1 MNLAQYSIQHKVV
14 SWMFALILL
23 IGGIVSYDGLGRL
36 EDPSFTLKTAMIIT
50 NYPGASPEQVEEEV
64 SYPIENALQQLPYVD
79 YVTSISS
86 AGLSQVTV
94 EMKNHYRQK
103 DLKQIWDELRSKISD
118 LSPRLPPGV
127 QPSQIMDDFGD
138 VFGILLAV
146 TGEGY
151 SYEELKDY
159 VDFLRRELVLVP
171 GVGKVSIA
179 GEQQEQVVVEIS
191 RNKLSALG
199 ISADRIYQLLQTQNQ
214 VSNSGSIKIG
224 SEYIRLHPSGEFKDV
239 SELQNL
245 IISNPGSS
253 NLIYLGDVAKVRRDY
268 ADVPQNITHYNQRQT
283 LLIGVSFSSGVNVVE
298 VGAQLDHRMQAL
310 EYVRPIGMEVNHVY
324 NQPNEVDQS
333 MSDFMLSLAEAVA
346 IVILVLLVFMGLR
359 SGLLIG
365 LILLL
370 TVLGTFIFMKL
381 SGIDLQRI
389 SLGALIIALGMLV
402 DNAIV
407 VTEGILIGLK
417 QGKTKLQAAI
427 EIVKQ
432 TQLPLLGATVIAIA
446 AFAPI
451 GLSSH
456 ATGEFAGSMFWVL
469 LISLL
474 LSWLTAITLTPFFAD
489 LMFKENPQSQNTKD
503 PNNLG
508 NPDTNAESELYQ
520 GALFNAYGALLNL
533 AMTHRMKTMLL
544 MVILLVLALFGMGMV
559 KQSFFPA
566 SNTPMFYLD
575 YWRVQGS
582 DIRETQKDIE
592 SIQKYLAGKE
602 RVKQVTSTTGR
613 GAPRFMLTYTPEK
626 SYAAYGQLVIRVEN
640 RQAINP
646 VIKDLRGYMQGNY
659 PQAEFKIKRM
669 EIGPSTDAK
678 IEARFSGPD
687 PDVLR
692 YLASEAQTILQQ
704 DTGAHNVRHDWRQRT
719 KVIRPQFNEAMGRR
733 VGISKQDLDQL
744 LLSSF
749 SGKQVGLYRD
759 GTQLLPI
766 VARPPENERL
776 NVDSLPDLQIYSQV
790 TKNYV
795 PMAQVVSGFDTD
807 WEDSLIMRRDRKRT
821 ITVKADH
828 DVLGDETPASVF
840 NRVRPAIEA
849 IPLPAGYTMEWGG
862 EFETSSDAQAALFG
876 GLPMGYLAMFAIT
889 ILLFNSLKTPLVIW
903 ATVPLAVIGVAFG
916 LLVMQAPFSFM
927 ALLGMLSLTGMLIK
941 NGIVLADQISLELEN
956 GKEPYWA
963 VFDSALSRMRPVA
976 MAAITTI
983 LGMIPLLFDA
993 FFISMAVTIMF
1004 GLAFATVLTLIVV
1017 PVLYAMVYKISQRV
1031 T

>member
-1 MNLAQYSIQHKVV
+1 MNLAQYSIQHRVV

-23 IGGIVSYDGLGRL
+23 IGGIVSYNGLGRL

-50 NYPGASPEQVEEEV
+50 AYPGASPEQVEEEL

-86 AGLSQVTV
+86 AGLSQISV
-94 EMKNHYRQK
+94 EMKNHYRKK
-103 DLKQIWDELRSKISD
+103 DLKQIWNELRSKMDD
-118 LSPRLPPGV
+118 LAPTLPPGV

-138 VFGILLAV
+138 VYGILLAV
-146 TGEGY
+146 TGDGY

-159 VDFLRRELVLVP
+159 VDFLRRELVLVN

-179 GEQQEQVVVEIS
+179 GEQQEQVVVEVS

-199 ISADRIYQLLQTQNQ
+199 ISPERIYQLLQTQNQ
-214 VSNSGSIKIG
+214 VSNSGSVKIG
-224 SEYIRLHPSGEFKDV
+224 SEYIRLHPSGEFQDV
-239 SELQNL
+239 SELKDL
-245 IISNPGSS
+245 IISNPGTSK
-253 NLIYLGDVAKVRRDY
+253 LIYLGDVASIRRDY
-268 ADVPQNITHYNQRQT
+268 ADVPKNITNYNQQQA
-283 LLIGVSFSSGVNVVE
+283 LLIGVSFSTGVNVVKI
-298 VGAQLDHRMQAL
+298 GAALDKRMQEL
-310 EYVRPIGMEVNHVY
+310 EYVRPIGMEVDSVY
-324 NQPNEVDQS
+324 NQPKEVDKS
-333 MSDFMLSLAEAVA
+333 MSDFMLSLAEAVT

-381 SGIDLQRI
+381 YGIDLQRI

-417 QGKTKLQAAI
+417 QGKTKLQASV

-474 LSWLTAITLTPFFAD
+474 LSWVTAITLTPFFAD
-489 LMFKENPQSQNTKD
+489 LMFKEAEPKPANSQN
-503 PNNLG
+503 
-508 NPDTNAESELYQ
+508 EELYE
-520 GALFNAYGALLNL
+520 GALFNAYKSLLNWCL
-533 AMTHRMKTMLL
+533 GHRAMTMLL
-544 MVILLVLALFGMGMV
+544 MLVLLVMAIFGMNMV

-582 DIRETQKDIE
+582 DIRETQADIE
-592 SIQKYLAGKE
+592 RIQNYLKDNQQ
-602 RVKQVTSTTGR
+602 VHQVTSTTGR

-626 SYAAYGQLVIRVEN
+626 SYAAYGQLIIRVEN
-640 RQAINP
+640 REAINP
-646 VIKDLRGYMQGNY
+646 VIKDLRDYMQGNY

-692 YLASEAQTILQQ
+692 SLASEAQGILQQ
-704 DTGAHNVRHDWRQRT
+704 EPGAHNIRHDWRQRS

-744 LLSSF
+744 LLTSF
-749 SGKQVGLYRD
+749 SGKQVGWYRD
-759 GTQLLPI
+759 GTQMLPI
-766 VARPPENERL
+766 IARPPEEERL

-790 TKNYV
+790 AKTYV
-795 PMAQVVSGFDTD
+795 PLAQVVNGLETD
-807 WEDSLIMRRDRKRT
+807 WEDALIMRRDRKRT

-828 DVLGDETPASVF
+828 DVLGNETPASVF
-840 NRVRPAIEA
+840 NRVRPNIEA
-849 IPLPAGYTMEWGG
+849 IKLPAGYTMEWGG

-889 ILLFNSLKTPLVIW
+889 VLLFNSLKTPLVIW

-941 NGIVLADQISLELEN
+941 NGIVLADQIGLELEN
-956 GKEPYWA
+956 GKQPYAA

-1017 PVLYAMVYKISQRV
+1017 PVLYTLVYKIPYQER
-1031 T
+1031 

>member
-1 MNLAQYSIQHKVV
+1 MNLAHYSIKHKVV

-23 IGGIVSYDGLGRL
+23 LGGMVSYDGLGRL
-36 EDPSFTLKTAMIIT
+36 EDPEFTLKTAMIIT
-50 NYPGASPEQVEEEV
+50 AYPGASPAQVEEEL

-86 AGLSQVTV
+86 AGLSQVSV
-94 EMKNHYRQK
+94 EMKNNFRK
-103 DLKQIWDELRSKISD
+103 EDLKQIWDELRRKIND
-118 LSPRLPPGV
+118 LAPSLPPGV
-127 QPSQIMDDFGD
+127 MPSEILDDFGD
-138 VFGILLAV
+138 VFGVLLAI
-146 TGEGY
+146 TGDGY

-159 VDFLRRELVLVP
+159 VDFLRRELVLVK
-171 GVGKVSIA
+171 GVGKVTVS
-179 GEQQEQVVVEIS
+179 GEQQEQVMVEIS
-191 RNKLSALG
+191 RNKLAALG
-199 ISADRIYQLLQTQNQ
+199 IAPSRIYQLLQTQNQ

-224 SEYIRLHPSGEFKDV
+224 SEYIRLHPSGEFEDV
-239 SELQNL
+239 SELKNL
-245 IISNPGSS
+245 IISNPGASK
-253 NLIYLGDVAKVRRDY
+253 LIYLGDVATVRRDY
-268 ADVPQNITHYNQRQT
+268 AEVPKNITGYNQQQA
-283 LLIGVSFSSGVNVVE
+283 LLLGVSFASGVNVVK
-298 VGAQLDHRMQAL
+298 VGEAL
-310 EYVRPIGMEVNHVY
+310 EQYINKLEYMRPIGMEVNTVY
-324 NQPNEVDQS
+324 NQPLEVAKS
-333 MSDFMLSLAEAVA
+333 MSDFMLSLGEAVA
-346 IVILVLLVFMGLR
+346 IVILVLLIFMGLR

-381 SGIDLQRI
+381 TGIDLQRI

-417 QGKTKLQAAI
+417 QGKSKLQASV

-432 TQLPLLGATVIAIA
+432 TQLPLLGATVIAVA

-489 LMFKENPQSQNTKD
+489 LMFKEQETKSQND
-503 PNNLG
+503 N
-508 NPDTNAESELYQ
+508 DEALYK
-520 GALFNAYGALLNL
+520 GAIFSAYQSLLDL
-533 AMTHRMKTMLL
+533 CMRHRVKTMLL
-544 MVILLVLALFGMGMV
+544 MVVLFISAVLGMGLV

-582 DIRETQKDIE
+582 DIRETQKDME
-592 SIQKYLAGKE
+592 RIQTYLSKHE
-602 RVKQVTSTTGR
+602 KVEQVTATTGR

-626 SYAAYGQLVIRVEN
+626 SYGAYGQLIIRVED
-640 RQAINP
+640 REAINP
-646 VIKDLRGYMQGNY
+646 VIKDLRNHLQGNY

-678 IEARFSGPD
+678 IEARFSGPN

-692 YLASEAQTILQQ
+692 KLASETMLVLQQ
-704 DTGAHNVRHDWRQRT
+704 DSGAHNIRHDWRQRT
-719 KVIRPQFNEAMGRR
+719 KVIRPQFDEAMGRR

-744 LLSSF
+744 LLTSF
-749 SGKQVGLYRD
+749 SGQQVGLYRD

-766 VARPPENERL
+766 MARPPENERL

-790 TKNYV
+790 AQKYV
-795 PMAQVVSGFDTD
+795 PITQVVNGFDTD

-840 NRVRPAIEA
+840 NRVRGEIEA
-849 IPLPAGYTMEWGG
+849 IKLPAGYHMEWGG
-862 EFETSSDAQAALFG
+862 EFESASDAQAALFG
-876 GLPMGYLAMFAIT
+876 GLPMGYLVMFAIT
-889 ILLFNSLKTPLVIW
+889 VLLFNSLKTPLVIW

-916 LLVMQAPFSFM
+916 LLVVQAPFSFM

-941 NGIVLADQISLELEN
+941 NGIVLADQIGLEMES
-956 GKEPYWA
+956 GKEPYVA
-963 VFDSALSRMRPVA
+963 VFHSAVSRMRPVA

-1004 GLAFATVLTLIVV
+1004 GLAFATILTLIVV
-1017 PVLYAMVYKISQRV
+1017 PVLYTLVYKIPYQAR
-1031 T
+1031 